1 MTSRRFVVSWV
12 LCACACALVG
22 CSATAKGT
30 VTGPP
35 GTVTIGT
42 ITHVESPTQT
52 ITRTIS
58 GPNST
63 TSIAAPTTTASSGS
77 PTESTTARV
86 TTATTPEPA
95 PREADCPYLDGA
107 DLQLMSGER
116 TGKITVIDMT
126 PQPICQFYRIV
137 DGDWQVAV
145 RVFQTATPQAAV
157 AAVDTRIP
165 PAESSPADQPA
176 GWTGGYLP
184 LPAGS
189 PASTEFPDATSV
201 YGVSKGNRAVVV
213 WTNRETVRN
222 RTIAV
227 ATIEALHW

>member
-1 MTSRRFVVSWV
+1 MTSS
-12 LCACACALVG
+12 
-22 CSATAKGT
+22 
-30 VTGPP
+30 P

-52 ITRTIS
+52 ITRTVS
-58 GPNST
+58 GPNT
-63 TSIAAPTTTASSGS
+63 TRSITAAKSAASSGS
-77 PTESTTARV
+77 PTEATTAGV
-86 TTATTPEPA
+86 TTTKVATTTTPEPA
-95 PREADCPYLDGA
+95 PRQADCPYLDGA
-107 DLQLMSGER
+107 ELQLMSGER
-116 TGKITVIDMT
+116 TGTITVIDMT

-145 RVFQTATPQAAV
+145 RVFQTATPQAAT

-176 GWTGGYLP
+176 GWTGGYMP

-189 PASTEFPDATSV
+189 PGSAEFPHATSV
-201 YGVSKGNRAVVV
+201 YGVSKGTRAVVV

-227 ATIEALHW
+227 ATIKALHW